1 MNTTGVDPATKGP
14 ETKKVTTYFVNG
26 ERQETDEKELKVKAI
41 LANAGFDPTSEW
53 VLSRDEPPEEF
64 KDQDELVHIHQD
76 ERFTAT
82 RSGPTPTS

>member
-1 MNTTGVDPATKGP
+1 MNTTGVDPADASP
-14 ETKKVTTYFVNG
+14 EAKKVTIYFVNG
-26 ERQETDEKELKVKAI
+26 ERQETEEKELKVKTI
-41 LANAGFDPTSEW
+41 LADAGFEPTSEW
-53 VLSRDEPPEEF
+53 VLSRDEPHKEF